1 MLKIAESYILI
12 QEPEHRILMRWILYY
27 TTFGEMV
34 QIYVL
39 IQEIDGNDVF
49 MPFMI
54 WTGTRRWIIVQ
65 IITQHFCLLKLN
77 YDKNYRLVFH

>member
-54 WTGTRRWIIVQ
+54 
-65 IITQHFCLLKLN
+65 
-77 YDKNYRLVFH
+77 